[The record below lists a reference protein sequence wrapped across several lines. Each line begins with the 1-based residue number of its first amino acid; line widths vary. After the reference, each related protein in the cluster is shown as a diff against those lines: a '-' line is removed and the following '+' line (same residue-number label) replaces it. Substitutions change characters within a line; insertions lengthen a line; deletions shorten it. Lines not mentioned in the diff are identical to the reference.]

1 MISSTAAPETLSA
14 SFKYT
19 ERDRKIAWSLS
30 CVLPLPAHR
39 MHTYTHPSP
48 VHKGSLSCSA
58 QPCNVCE
65 RQELPYSHSLNRLL
79 SPSWLGGCS
88 HSCFNPWEQRHDSK
102 QLFTHRSGLPSATS
116 SSFSPPFFL
125 VCWVRIFFFFFFY
138 VFFFNPGSNQNAPSS
153 SLCLSVSLS
162 KKCRG
167 KLLPPPWTISSPG
180 LPLCSVAVRE
190 GKNERGSE
198 HGREGA
204 CKQGGGGG
212 GGQRDAGGRSQSVA
226 DCFVSRAVPTAPSL
240 PPAGGGLAL
249 LMVCTNLFHF
259 GRGTSPCDRRKSQ
272 GRL

>member
-1 MISSTAAPETLSA
+1 MISSTAAPKTLSA
-14 SFKYT
+14 FFKYT

-58 QPCNVCE
+58 QPCNACE

-125 VCWVRIFFFFFFY
+125 VCWVRIFFFFFFMY
-138 VFFFNPGSNQNAPSS
+138 SFLIQAATKTLLHHLSASPFHCPRNAGESSFLLRGPSVPQV
-153 SLCLSVSLS
+153 CLSAAW
-162 KKCRG
+162 R
-167 KLLPPPWTISSPG
+167 
-180 LPLCSVAVRE
+180 
-190 GKNERGSE
+190 
-198 HGREGA
+198 
-204 CKQGGGGG
+204 
-212 GGQRDAGGRSQSVA
+212 
-226 DCFVSRAVPTAPSL
+226 
-240 PPAGGGLAL
+240 
-249 LMVCTNLFHF
+249 
-259 GRGTSPCDRRKSQ
+259 
-272 GRL
+272 